1 MVATASTGQTHDV
14 LQVLADKL
22 LAADTSLPEKYRVLF
37 SLRNLPGEQ
46 ARSLLSDG
54 MLPQLSPRCCASR
67 HIHIVLHAACDG

>member
-54 MLPQLSPRCCASR
+54 TLSQLSPQCCASR
-67 HIHIVLHAACDG
+67 HIHIVLHAACGG